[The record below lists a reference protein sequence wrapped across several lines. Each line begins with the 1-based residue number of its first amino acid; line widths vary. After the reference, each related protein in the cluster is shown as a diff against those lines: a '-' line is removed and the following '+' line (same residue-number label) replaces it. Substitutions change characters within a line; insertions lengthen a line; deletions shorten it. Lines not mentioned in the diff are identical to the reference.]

1 MSLLFGYI
9 NIPKLSL
16 HPNQAS
22 TNHKSRQRSPI
33 STYDITLASSVG
45 GARRNQEEDISS
57 SSEQSTEVFF
67 LHLSVHAVAARIGGL
82 FLFTSRTG

>member
-1 MSLLFGYI
+1 MSLFFGYI

-22 TNHKSRQRSPI
+22 TNHKSRQQSPI

-45 GARRNQEEDISS
+45 GARRNQEADISS
-57 SSEQSTEVFF
+57 SFEQSTEIFS
-67 LHLSVHAVAARIGGL
+67 HLSVHVVAARIGGL